1 MIDITPTFE
10 VTFRIN
16 YVAASKVLDF
26 SEKKADQI
34 RETITSSTL
43 SQKRSTSWL
52 NRFSGLVL
60 HLGRLTFLVLHAL

>member
-1 MIDITPTFE
+1 MIDITPTLE

-16 YVAASKVLDF
+16 FAASKVLDF

-34 RETITSSTL
+34 RETIRTSTL

-52 NRFSGLVL
+52 NWFS
-60 HLGRLTFLVLHAL
+60 

>member
-1 MIDITPTFE
+1 MRDITPTLE

-16 YVAASKVLDF
+16 FAAASKVLDF

-43 SQKRSTSWL
+43 SQKRSS
-52 NRFSGLVL
+52 S
-60 HLGRLTFLVLHAL
+60 

>member
-34 RETITSSTL
+34 TNQR
-43 SQKRSTSWL
+43 
-52 NRFSGLVL
+52 NY
-60 HLGRLTFLVLHAL
+60 